1 MNAPR
6 VSVCIPTYNRAHF
19 LPDAIAGVLAQ
30 SYSDFELVISDNAS
44 TDHTAELLGRYRDPR
59 LRVHRNATNIGL
71 LGNFR
76 RCFELARGEYAVI
89 LGSDDYW
96 DSALLAR
103 VVPLLEE
110 DPRVLLAQTGGTLVT
125 AEKQRLRTH
134 ILPLERITPGLE
146 YFRRIMLDELPDGFL
161 SSTLFRMSAVQK
173 VGGFDA
179 RLPNTQDFAL
189 VARLALEGDFGF
201 VAEPLVFARKHPDN
215 FHQNWDEGEY
225 LKERL
230 RLAKEIFDEW
240 PQAQQPAL
248 ADLRS
253 RARDKLAIAVLETL
267 IAVRLAGG
275 SRRDIAGLFWRAN
288 AIRSSALPKRCLVK
302 AASAFLL
309 TPAFLPRVVGRFG
322 AASRQLRAHHSE
334 AQ

>member
-1 MNAPR
+1 MSTPK

-44 TDHTAELLGRYRDPR
+44 TDHTTEVLGRYRDPR
-59 LRVHRNATNIGL
+59 LRVHRNATNVGL
-71 LGNFR
+71 LENFR
-76 RCFELARGEYAVI
+76 RCFALARGEYAVI

-96 DSALLAR
+96 DPALLAR

-110 DPRVLLAQTGGTLVT
+110 NPRVLLAQTGGTLVT
-125 AEKQRLRTH
+125 AAKQRLRTH
-134 ILPLERITPGLE
+134 ILPLERVTPGLE

-215 FHQNWDEGEY
+215 FHQNWDEAAY

-230 RLAKEIFDEW
+230 RLAQEIFDQW
-240 PQAQQPAL
+240 PQTRRPAL
-248 ADLRS
+248 TELRIQ
-253 RARDKLAIAVLETL
+253 ARDKLAIAALEAL

-275 SRRDIAGLFWRAN
+275 SRREVAELFWTAN
-288 AIRSSALPKRCLVK
+288 AMRTSALPKRCLVK
-302 AASAFLL
+302 AASALL
-309 TPAFLPRVVGRFG
+309 FTPAFLPRVVERFG
-322 AASRQLRAHHSE
+322 TSSRQLRAHHSE